1 MSLLSKINTTI
12 LGLVTDKATARA
24 TAQSVDTLITGSIK
38 AVAMVPTGV
47 VSTIKVIDNAGGAL
61 ATGNAE
67 TRVSDLDEAKVTA
80 AIAGAMVITH
90 EFVVDALKDDLEA

>member
-47 VSTIKVIDNAGGAL
+47 VSTIW
-61 ATGNAE
+61 
-67 TRVSDLDEAKVTA
+67 
-80 AIAGAMVITH
+80 
-90 EFVVDALKDDLEA
+90 